1 MTESDI
7 MARFRHRLA
16 VVFERD
22 PKKIMAFLQKHGFER
37 PADVSEEKALALLAE
52 LDTETK
58 VPELSSND
66 GGV

>member
-37 PADVSEEKALALLAE
+37 PADVSEEKALAMLAE
-52 LDTETK
+52 LDANNGK
-58 VPELSSND
+58 IPESSPN